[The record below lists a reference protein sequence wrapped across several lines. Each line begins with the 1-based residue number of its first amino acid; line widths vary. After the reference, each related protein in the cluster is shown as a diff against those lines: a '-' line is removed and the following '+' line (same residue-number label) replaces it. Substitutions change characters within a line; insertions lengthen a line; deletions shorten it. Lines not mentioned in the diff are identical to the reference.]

1 MKFNDIR
8 GKTGKSNVLRKQ
20 NRVSLTILNEGVK
33 FTRLTVL
40 GKFLSLKYLGRR
52 LQLQI
57 SPCSVHCSM
66 SSVNFSEKHI
76 AHDRF

>member
-20 NRVSLTILNEGVK
+20 NRVSLTILNEAVK

-40 GKFLSLKYLGRR
+40 KRKF
-52 LQLQI
+52 
-57 SPCSVHCSM
+57 
-66 SSVNFSEKHI
+66 
-76 AHDRF
+76 